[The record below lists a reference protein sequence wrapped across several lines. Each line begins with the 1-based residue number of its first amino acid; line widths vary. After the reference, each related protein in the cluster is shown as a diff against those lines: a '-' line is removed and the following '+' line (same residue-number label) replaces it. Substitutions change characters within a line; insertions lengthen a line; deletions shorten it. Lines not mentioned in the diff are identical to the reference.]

1 MFVFS
6 NCLYQS
12 KVPPERLS
20 WKQWIINLLFL
31 TCAAI
36 LRQYILRWVSGQ
48 LTPLYFSKSGTLNFG
63 GMTTSGTR
71 HMSTALIPTVFSL
84 SAPSLAQLAL
94 CTSSGRP
101 YLGKESDCPQVQCSD
116 KTVSYNRLVGPPQL
130 EE

>member
-20 WKQWIINLLFL
+20 WKQWTISLLLL

-36 LRQYILRWVSGQ
+36 LRQYILRWVSGE
-48 LTPLYFSKSGTLNFG
+48 LTPLYFSKSGTLNLG

-71 HMSTALIPTVFSL
+71 HISAALRPTTFFLLSSL
-84 SAPSLAQLAL
+84 TCSASSLHILWAA
-94 CTSSGRP
+94 TSWTG
-101 YLGKESDCPQVQCSD
+101 
-116 KTVSYNRLVGPPQL
+116 VGLPTGAAF
-130 EE
+130 